1 METKPQGLVCETNVN
16 MEGVYCWVEKKR
28 GTVDIVWQCSSVLMD
43 QILNMKINGVDSKAV
58 DGAEVAILKVYTLNI
73 N

>member
-1 METKPQGLVCETNVN
+1 
-16 MEGVYCWVEKKR
+16 
-28 GTVDIVWQCSSVLMD
+28 MD
-43 QILNMKINGVDSKAV
+43 QILNMKINGVDSKEV